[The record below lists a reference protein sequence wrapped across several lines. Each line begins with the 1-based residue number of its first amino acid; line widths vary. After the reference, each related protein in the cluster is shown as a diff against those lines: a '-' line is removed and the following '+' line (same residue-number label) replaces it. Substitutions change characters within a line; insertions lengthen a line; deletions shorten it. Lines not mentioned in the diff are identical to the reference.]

1 MPRSFCLFE
10 MNKEVINVKQRTY
23 KAYDMRK
30 KNGLYIWR
38 YQNIINMFSLLSKRI
53 TEIGGVNKKKAL
65 YVCVST
71 GKYKSSIPF
80 FLSLY

>member
-10 MNKEVINVKQRTY
+10 MNKKVINVKQRTY

-53 TEIGGVNKKKAL
+53 TEIGGVNKKKGI
-65 YVCVST
+65 VCMCQY
-71 GKYKSSIPF
+71 GKI
-80 FLSLY
+80 